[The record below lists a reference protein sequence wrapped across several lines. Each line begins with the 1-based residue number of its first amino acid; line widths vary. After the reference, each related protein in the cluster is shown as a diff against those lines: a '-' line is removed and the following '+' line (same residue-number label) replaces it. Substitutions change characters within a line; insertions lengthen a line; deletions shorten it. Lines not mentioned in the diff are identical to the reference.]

1 MIGLRQNHRPRCTH
15 MTCRGASAGAGAG
28 SGGGWRCHEVKC
40 GKLRAGPGPGNRP
53 QQEGRNPSPTPAKP
67 PGLPPAPHLPDQ
79 WLPLGGVQEQSTSQ
93 AFIERP
99 VGAVG
104 AGAADAGVLGMEQR
118 VSISRPLPP
127 ATPV

>member
-53 QQEGRNPSPTPAKP
+53 PAFSSNRREETPARLLQSPQDCPQLLTCPISGCPWVVFRNKARLKP
-67 PGLPPAPHLPDQ
+67 SSKGQ
-79 WLPLGGVQEQSTSQ
+79 
-93 AFIERP
+93 
-99 VGAVG
+99 
-104 AGAADAGVLGMEQR
+104 
-118 VSISRPLPP
+118 
-127 ATPV
+127 